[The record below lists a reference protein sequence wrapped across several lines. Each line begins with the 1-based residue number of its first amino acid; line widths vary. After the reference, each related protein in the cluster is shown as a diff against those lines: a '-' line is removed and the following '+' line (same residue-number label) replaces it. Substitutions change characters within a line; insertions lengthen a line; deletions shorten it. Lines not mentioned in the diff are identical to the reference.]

1 MNSLS
6 PSQPLLVVIIGLP
19 GAGKSFFGRR
29 FAETFNAPLIS
40 FDEIRTELFN
50 EISHSSDEDVIVSRM
65 AGLQLRELLKTKKT
79 IVIDGGHNPKI
90 SRMELNKLA
99 HARKYDTLYVWVQ
112 ADERITHSRSLHRSA
127 KKDDDVYNR
136 SLTADEFTSQ
146 VKKFTAPGNRES
158 FVVISGHHTFATQ
171 AKTVLKK
178 LTASHNTPRSIPK
191 HPSSASKGRRVVS
204 F

>member
-1 MNSLS
+1 MKSLS

-40 FDEIRTELFN
+40 FDEIRAELFN
-50 EISHSSDEDVIVSRM
+50 EISHSSEEDIIVSRI
-65 AGLQLRELLKTKKT
+65 AGLQLRELFKTKKT

-99 HARKYDTLYVWVQ
+99 HNRKYGTLYVWVQ
-112 ADERITHSRSLHRSA
+112 ADDRITRSRSLHRSA
-127 KKDDDVYNR
+127 KKDDDAYNR
-136 SLTADEFTSQ
+136 SLTPDEFTAHS
-146 VKKFTAPGNRES
+146 KKFTAPGNRES

-178 LTASHNTPRSIPK
+178 LATPHNTSRSIPK
-191 HPSSASKGRRVVS
+191 RPASTSQSRRVVS